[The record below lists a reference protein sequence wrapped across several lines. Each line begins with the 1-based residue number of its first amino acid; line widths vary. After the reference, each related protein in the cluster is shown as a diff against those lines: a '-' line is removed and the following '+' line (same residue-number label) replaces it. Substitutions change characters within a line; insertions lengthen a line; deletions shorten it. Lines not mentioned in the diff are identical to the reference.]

1 MSTQHPHD
9 HFFRESF
16 QKPEIIR
23 SFLHEYLPPAML
35 AQLDLST
42 LDLQS
47 DTHIDENLRQHQ
59 TDLLYKVH
67 TIADTP
73 LYLYL
78 LFEHKSQPDHWVT
91 LQLLR
96 YMVNRWHEQENKG
109 TGDYLTP
116 IIPLVIYHGEKKW
129 KIATNFHALFESL
142 SPDLIP
148 YTPQFKYQL
157 HDFSHTS
164 DVEIKGEL
172 MLRAYLEVVRAIFDP
187 ELREKLPK
195 LIDLVF
201 RLENQQTGLEYI
213 YTILYYMS
221 RGTDKID
228 METMKDVLHQ
238 QGEKGDELMSTIAQ
252 ELMQRGRVEGRVEG
266 REEGRTEGVRDNIVH
281 LLERKFGKVPL
292 ALSEQL
298 EQQNLSTLQM
308 LFDVA
313 LDTPSLEA
321 FDDVLARYSTLNGK

>member
-35 AQLDLST
+35 EQLDLST

-59 TDLLYKVH
+59 TDLLYKIS
-67 TIADTP
+67 TKASTP

-78 LFEHKSQPDHWVT
+78 LFEHKSHPDRWVT

-109 TGDYLTP
+109 TGDYLPP

-129 KIATNFHALFESL
+129 EIATGFHALFDSL
-142 SPDLIP
+142 SPDLST

-157 HDFSHTS
+157 YDFSHTS

-187 ELREKLPK
+187 ALREKLPA
-195 LIDLVF
+195 LIKLVF

-221 RGTDKID
+221 RATEKID
-228 METMKDVLHQ
+228 MNTMRTVLHQ
-238 QGEKGDELMSTIAQ
+238 QGEKGEQLMSTIAQ
-252 ELMQRGRVEGRVEG
+252 ELMQRGRVEGRAEG
-266 REEGRTEGVRDNIVH
+266 IRENIVH
-281 LLERKFGKVPL
+281 LLERKFGAIPS
-292 ALSEQL
+292 ALSEQIN
-298 EQQNLSTLQM
+298 QQNVSTLQM

-313 LDTPSLEA
+313 LDTPSVDA
-321 FDDVLARYSTLNGK
+321 FAEVLARYSAEG